1 VLQEP
6 VVEQALDVQS
16 VVRVF
21 LQDLTDEVFR
31 LTRERDV
38 FWERNVV
45 VYLS

>member
-1 VLQEP
+1 MLQEP

>member
-1 VLQEP
+1 MLQEP

-31 LTRERDV
+31 LRRERDV